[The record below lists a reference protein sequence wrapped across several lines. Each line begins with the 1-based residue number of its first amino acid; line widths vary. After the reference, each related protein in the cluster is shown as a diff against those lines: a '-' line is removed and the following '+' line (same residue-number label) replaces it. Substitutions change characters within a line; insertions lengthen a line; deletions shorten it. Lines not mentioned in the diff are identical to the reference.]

1 MIINMIIFQG
11 QHSPSLT
18 DLKHLSMNDDFMS
31 THSNN
36 SAPFRQPLSPQD
48 DDENGKKNIPTD
60 PRFTLDKD
68 VILSQATR
76 SSLDECMARL
86 RFHTTI
92 YQEWNFS
99 VVDPMG
105 STAILNFYGPPG
117 TGKTLCA
124 EALAGQLRM
133 PFIALG
139 IAELESKFMGETAKN
154 IQAAFAQ
161 AKETGALL
169 FFDEADTLLGK
180 RLSSVTQGVD
190 NEVNA
195 MRSTLLIELERF
207 DGIVVFATNFAR
219 NYDEA
224 FRSRIGYHVEFTLPD
239 LTARYHLWNKF
250 LVAEIPLAEERESLL
265 TAASELSE
273 GLAGREIRTCMR
285 LALPK
290 VLLEAERTGK
300 AAHLNIAHLRS
311 AIEQVLA
318 SHQAI
323 ANHSGRTAS
332 EVNTAKKLLG
342 IQ

>member
-1 MIINMIIFQG
+1 
-11 QHSPSLT
+11 
-18 DLKHLSMNDDFMS
+18 MS
-31 THSNN
+31 THSNG
-36 SAPFRQPLSPQD
+36 SAPIRPSLSQSD
-48 DDENGKKNIPTD
+48 GDEDGKKNIPRD

-68 VILSQATR
+68 VILSQSTR

-86 RFHTTI
+86 RFHKTI

-154 IQAAFAQ
+154 IQAAFEQ

-239 LTARYHLWNKF
+239 FTARSQLWNKF
-250 LVAEIPLAEERESLL
+250 LVAEIPLAQERETLL

-290 VLLEAERTGK
+290 VLLEAERTGE
-300 AAHLNIAHLRS
+300 AAQLNIVHLRS

-323 ANHSGRTAS
+323 ANHPGRTAS
-332 EVNTAKKLLG
+332 DVNTAKKLLG

>member
-1 MIINMIIFQG
+1 
-11 QHSPSLT
+11 
-18 DLKHLSMNDDFMS
+18 MS
-31 THSNN
+31 TQSSD
-36 SAPFRQPLSPQD
+36 SAPIRQSLSQLD
-48 DDENGKKNIPTD
+48 VDKNSKKNIPKD

-68 VILSQATR
+68 VILSHSTR

-86 RFHTTI
+86 RFHKTI

-105 STAILNFYGPPG
+105 TTAILNFYGPPG

-124 EALAGQLRM
+124 EALAGQLRI

-154 IQAAFAQ
+154 IQTAFAQ

-239 LTARYHLWNKF
+239 IAARRQLWNKF
-250 LVAEIPLAEERESLL
+250 LVAEIPLAEERESFL

-290 VLLEAERTGK
+290 VLLEAERTGE
-300 AAHLNIAHLRS
+300 AAKLNIAHLRS
-311 AIEQVLA
+311 SIEQVLA
-318 SHQAI
+318 SHQTI
-323 ANHSGRTAS
+323 ANHSGRTVS